1 VLVDRIQIEQALLNL
16 VRNALEAI
24 GEAAAPVRQIE
35 VVARHDD
42 GTIEFDV
49 ADSGP
54 GVPDDLVPDLF
65 QPFVTNKARG
75 MGLGL
80 TISRSIVEA
89 HGGRLWYEPRPGGGS
104 LFRMT
109 LPVASDDAR

>member
-24 GEAAAPVRQIE
+24 GGAAAPVRQIE
-35 VVARHDD
+35 IAARHDG
-42 GTIEFDV
+42 GTVEIDV

-54 GVPDDLVPDLF
+54 GVPDELVPDLF
-65 QPFVTNKARG
+65 QPFVTSKARG

-80 TISRSIVEA
+80 TISRSIIEA
-89 HGGRLWYEPRPGGGS
+89 HGGRLWYEPRRGGGS
-104 LFRMT
+104 VFRMT
-109 LPVASDDAR
+109 LPAASDAAR